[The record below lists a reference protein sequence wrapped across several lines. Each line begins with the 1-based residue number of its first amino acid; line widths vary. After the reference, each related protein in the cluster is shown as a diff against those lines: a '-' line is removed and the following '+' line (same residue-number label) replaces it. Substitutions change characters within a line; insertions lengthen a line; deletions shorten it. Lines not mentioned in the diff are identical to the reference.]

1 MQLLGNALSPYAARV
16 IIAARFKGVDLT
28 LVPTAPQSAELLAR
42 SPIGKIPVLMDGDLV
57 LPESDAI
64 LAYFE
69 DVTPTPTLYPGDAK
83 SRALVRLM
91 VRLMDGYSTPS
102 FGPFLPKADPRAT
115 AEAMDRIRTAL
126 AYVDHF
132 RPDGRFAAGNAFSA
146 ADCAWIPFFH
156 LFERLDPS
164 HGVLALVRR
173 HPRLEAWWSY
183 TCDSDL
189 GRFARGAIDG
199 ELARFLASAG
209 S

>member
-16 IIAARFKGVDLT
+16 MIAARFKGIDLAV
-28 LVPTAPQSAELLAR
+28 VPTAPQSSALLAR
-42 SPIGKIPVLMDGDLV
+42 SPIGKIPVLVDGDLV
-57 LPESDAI
+57 LPESDTI

-69 DVTPTPTLYPGDAK
+69 DVTPMPTLYPGDAR

-102 FGPFLPKADPRAT
+102 FGPFLPDADPRAT
-115 AEAMDRIRTAL
+115 VEAMDRIRTAL

-132 RPDGRFAAGNAFSA
+132 RPDGAFAAGNAFSA

-156 LFERLDPS
+156 FFERLDPS
-164 HGVLALVRR
+164 HGVFALVRR
-173 HPRLEAWWSY
+173 HPGLEAWWSR

-189 GRFARGAIDG
+189 GRFARNAIDE
-199 ELARFLASAG
+199 ELARFLAAG
-209 S
+209 G